1 MEIKVRGRLG
11 ADPELKTTSNGS
23 EYVSFS
29 LAYTPRKKVNG
40 EWVDGETQWYRVTA
54 WDKKALQAA
63 QLRKGDAVLIFGTVK
78 LSTYT
83 SRDGVEKS
91 ALEITA
97 TELYAEIK
105 RDHTPQYTPNT
116 DTDMSWEIKAW

>member
-23 EYVSFS
+23 EYASFS

-40 EWVDGETQWYRVTA
+40 EWVDGETQWYKVTA
-54 WDKKALQAA
+54 WDKKATKAA
-63 QLRKGDAVLIFGTVK
+63 TLRKGDAVLICGTVK

-83 SRDGVEKS
+83 NREGIEKTV
-91 ALEITA
+91 LEITA
-97 TELYAEIK
+97 LEIYAEIK
-105 RDHTPQYTPNT
+105 TEKVMQPYTPAT
-116 DTDMSWEIKAW
+116 EAWDTSW